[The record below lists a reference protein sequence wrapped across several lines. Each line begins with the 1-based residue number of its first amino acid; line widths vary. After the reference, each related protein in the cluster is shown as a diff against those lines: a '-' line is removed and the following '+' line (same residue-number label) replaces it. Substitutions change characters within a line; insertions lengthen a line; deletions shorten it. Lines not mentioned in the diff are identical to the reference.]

1 MEGEERRTFLAEGGA
16 EVKALAHT
24 LEAKRGAPPRPR
36 AYPVLLG
43 SPCCAAAV
51 GADESLVV
59 LT

>member
-1 MEGEERRTFLAEGGA
+1 MEGEERTFLAEGGA
-16 EVKALAHT
+16 EVKALAHA
-24 LEAKRGAPPRPR
+24 LEAKRDPPPH
-36 AYPVLLG
+36 AYPFLLG